1 MIHSRWMR
9 SAALLIFCLFVFA
22 LTAAAQDE
30 GKWIPVTATVTARAT
45 FSPDASLAVIYET
58 GIFQESIISSPS
70 DIALRVYDMESSEQI
85 AELNSATDYA
95 NSIVFSNDGSFFVST
110 HTNGQIVVWDTAA
123 LEPLRSGRLP
133 FMSLE
138 GLALLNEDTLIGRGV
153 GYPTPF
159 LLVDLETLTLSGGW
173 SRPFDTYLE
182 VMEFVR
188 GGAMA
193 TGYIGYITG
202 ALSPDNTMFVM
213 ANQAGL
219 ISVYDLA
226 TQTWTDLY
234 TIDPDNLLQPRFDVR
249 DIQFTSDGD
258 AIYYHALDEMT
269 YRLDLDTLQ
278 TTPLIPGGAMFALSP
293 DGTQIAYVRQAETDV
308 YLASLSGGDPV
319 LLGSMPLA
327 ARNPT
332 MTSLA
337 FSPDGSLLYVGGLPD
352 IASTESVIVV
362 FATS

>member
-1 MIHSRWMR
+1 MIRSRWTR
-9 SAALLIFCLFVFA
+9 SVTLLIALFA
-22 LTAAAQDE
+22 LFALPAAAQED
-30 GKWIPVTATVTARAT
+30 GKWITVTATITARAT

-58 GIFQESIISSPS
+58 GIFQESIISSAS
-70 DIALRVYDMESSEQI
+70 DIAIRVYDLEAGEQI

-95 NSIVFSNDGSFFVST
+95 NSVVFAADGSFFVST
-110 HTNGQIVVWDTAA
+110 HTNGQIVVWDTAS

-138 GLALLNEDTLIGRGV
+138 GLALLNDDTLIVRGV
-153 GYPTPF
+153 GYPTAF
-159 LLVDLETLTLSGGW
+159 LLVDLETLTLAGGW

-182 VMEFVR
+182 AMEFIR

-193 TGYIGYITG
+193 TGYLGYITG
-202 ALSPDNTMFVM
+202 ALSPDQTLFVM

-226 TQTWTDLY
+226 TQTWTDLF

-249 DIQFTSDGD
+249 DIQFTPDGD

-269 YRLDLDTLQ
+269 YRLDRETLQ
-278 TTPLIPGGAMFALSP
+278 AAPLLPGGAMFALSP
-293 DGTQIAYVRQAETDV
+293 DGTQIAYIRQAETDV

-327 ARNPT
+327 ARNPSL
-332 MTSLA
+332 TSLA
-337 FSPDGSLLYVGGLPD
+337 FSPDGSLLYIGGLPNPD
-352 IASTESVIVV
+352 STESIIAV